1 MTTLDITIGICAY
14 NEAQN
19 IERSIRSIYD
29 QKTKDIN
36 VEEVIVVSSG
46 STDGTDDI
54 VRRLAEE
61 YGNITLI
68 RQEKREGKNSA
79 INCYLD
85 NKTCDVVVML
95 NADNIFGNE
104 NSLYSLV
111 SPFFNEKVGMVGGH
125 PVPTNDKKDKVG
137 FATHVL
143 WTMHHH
149 LALVY
154 PKIGEL
160 VAFRDIGTRLP
171 TDQQSDEDII
181 RMNLENAGYDC
192 IYAPD
197 AIVLNR
203 GPETEED
210 FLKQRIRVNIGEVNM
225 KRKFDYDI
233 PSWNKKY
240 LMKAV
245 IGTVKDLGFHPF
257 KLLYAA
263 RLEMKA
269 RKTAEEHID
278 SGDADMN
285 IWDQVATT
293 KKL

>member
-1 MTTLDITIGICAY
+1 MTALDITIGICAY

-29 QKTKDIN
+29 QKTKDIT
-36 VEEVIVVSSG
+36 VREVIVVSSG

-54 VRRLAEE
+54 VRRLADE

-79 INCYLD
+79 INCYLE

-111 SPFFNEKVGMVGGH
+111 SPFFDEKVGMVGGH

-181 RMNLENAGYDC
+181 RMNLEKAGYNC

-245 IGTVKDLGFHPF
+245 MGTVKDLGFHPF
-257 KLLYAA
+257 KLLYAV

-269 RKTAEEHID
+269 RKTAEEH
-278 SGDADMN
+278 MN
-285 IWDQVATT
+285 IWDQVTTT

>member
-1 MTTLDITIGICAY
+1 MDITIGICAY

-29 QKTKDIN
+29 QKTKDIT
-36 VEEVIVVSSG
+36 VREVIVVSSG

-54 VRRLAEE
+54 VRRLADE

-79 INCYLD
+79 INCYLE

-111 SPFFNEKVGMVGGH
+111 SPFFDEKVGMVGGH

-181 RMNLENAGYDC
+181 RMNLEKAGYNC

-245 IGTVKDLGFHPF
+245 MGTVKDLGFHPF
-257 KLLYAA
+257 KLLYAV

-269 RKTAEEHID
+269 RKTAEEHIN
-278 SGDADMN
+278 SGDEDMN
-285 IWDQVATT
+285 IWDQVTTT

>member
-1 MTTLDITIGICAY
+1 MDITIGICAY

-181 RMNLENAGYDC
+181 RMNLENADYDC

-257 KLLYAA
+257 KLLYAV

>member
-1 MTTLDITIGICAY
+1 MTALDITIGICAY

-29 QKTKDIN
+29 QKTKDIT
-36 VEEVIVVSSG
+36 VREVIVVSSG

-54 VRRLAEE
+54 VRRLADE

-79 INCYLD
+79 INCYLE

-111 SPFFNEKVGMVGGH
+111 SPFFDEKVGMVGGH

-149 LALVY
+149 LALDY

-181 RMNLENAGYDC
+181 RMNLEKAGYNC

-245 IGTVKDLGFHPF
+245 MGTVKDLGFHPF
-257 KLLYAA
+257 NLLYAV

-285 IWDQVATT
+285 IWDQVTTT

>member
-1 MTTLDITIGICAY
+1 MTALDITIGICAY

-245 IGTVKDLGFHPF
+245 MGTVKDLGFHPF
-257 KLLYAA
+257 KLLYAV

-285 IWDQVATT
+285 IWDQVTTT